1 MHFPSLTFSPHHP
14 FPLYYI
20 FPSPQYSNLFPLYY
34 LFPSPISPLLPFSPH
49 VPSSSTQVRDL
60 DEGEEELEAALD
72 RWLAE
77 EDREYIE
84 VEEPQEPVEMV
95 DSWCQVSDGWW
106 W

>member
-1 MHFPSLTFSPHHP
+1 MVSYSSPCP
-14 FPLYYI
+14 WI
-20 FPSPQYSNLFPLYY
+20 
-34 LFPSPISPLLPFSPH
+34 LPG
-49 VPSSSTQVRDL
+49 QVKDL

-95 DSWCQVSDGWW
+95 DSWCQVGPAGSRQVTRR
-106 W
+106 